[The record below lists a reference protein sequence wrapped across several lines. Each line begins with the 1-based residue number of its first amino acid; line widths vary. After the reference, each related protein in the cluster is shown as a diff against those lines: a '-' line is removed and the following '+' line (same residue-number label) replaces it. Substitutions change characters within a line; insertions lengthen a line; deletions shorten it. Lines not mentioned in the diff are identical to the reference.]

1 MRAHLAK
8 SLFRAALP
16 ASLLWLAACAPAPI
30 YKATGTIAA
39 APFNVAEA
47 PERYTN
53 ADVLWGG
60 RIVAV
65 RNLTDR
71 SEIEVLAYPLDGSQR
86 PKANDSGIG
95 RFIAVMPGYVE
106 PLDYP
111 AGALMTLTGRLT
123 GNRAGKVGEANYVFP
138 LVGVGQSHVWTASE
152 MNGGK
157 NNVHFGV
164 GLGVGIR

>member
-1 MRAHLAK
+1 MRAFLAK
-8 SLFRAALP
+8 SLLRAALP

-47 PERYTN
+47 PERYAN
-53 ADVLWGG
+53 ADVVWGG
-60 RIVAV
+60 RIVSVHTLA
-65 RNLTDR
+65 DR
-71 SEIEVLAYPLDGSQR
+71 SEIEMLAFPLDGSQR
-86 PKANDSGIG
+86 PKAGDSGTG
-95 RFIAVMPGYVE
+95 RFIAIMPGFVE
-106 PLDYP
+106 PLNYP
-111 AGALMTLTGRLT
+111 DGALMTVQGRLT
-123 GNRAGKVGEANYVFP
+123 GSRAGKVGEASYVFP

-152 MNGGK
+152 MDSGK

>member
-1 MRAHLAK
+1 MRSRSSK
-8 SLFRAALP
+8 ILFRAVLP
-16 ASLLWLAACAPAPI
+16 AALLGLAACAPAPI
-30 YKATGTIAA
+30 YKSTGTIAA

-47 PERYTN
+47 PERYSN
-53 ADVLWGG
+53 ADVVWGG
-60 RIVAV
+60 RIVSV
-65 RNLTDR
+65 RTLADR

-86 PKANDSGIG
+86 PKAGDSGIG
-95 RFIAVMPGYVE
+95 RFIAVMPGFVE
-106 PLDYP
+106 PLNYP
-111 AGALMTLTGRLT
+111 DGALMTVQGRLT

-152 MNGGK
+152 MNSGK